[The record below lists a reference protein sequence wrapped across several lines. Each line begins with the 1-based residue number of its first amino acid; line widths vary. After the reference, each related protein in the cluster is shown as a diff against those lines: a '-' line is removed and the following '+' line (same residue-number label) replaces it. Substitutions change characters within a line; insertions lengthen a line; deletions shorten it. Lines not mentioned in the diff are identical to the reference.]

1 MAHSSNMIIVGAGLA
16 GLITAWRCLDS
27 NPDLRITIITAA
39 DKLAGNQIWSFNRDD
54 ILPELA
60 EWVTPFI
67 KRESPRYDVKFPG
80 KNRTLNIPY
89 CYSDFQTLLACVQ
102 PFLDNGRLT
111 VKFNSRVT
119 DLNLQSVTLENGET
133 LGAHYVVDA
142 RGFKPRCGVVYAYK
156 QIMGLVIR
164 TKQAHNI
171 ANPIVMDACPVGKF
185 AEQVDGFQ
193 YIYCLPISDDEILV
207 EAICYADNQ
216 AQDEAAASARI
227 DAYIKAQNWDVVETG
242 YEEIGILPVT
252 LASDMDPDSIDIN
265 ETSQASK
272 VGMRCGYYHAFTGYS
287 FAEVLKSALVID
299 EYIQAD
305 GENYAH
311 GAAREMNQHEIDH
324 FREEKFLRLFNRR
337 MFCGIAPE
345 QRYKVFTHIYD
356 QPEDF
361 ITRFYRGR
369 MQRNDKLKLLGLKSP
384 VSIFKT
390 LKYAKDG
397 SVMG

>member
-1 MAHSSNMIIVGAGLA
+1 MIIVGAGLA

-27 NPDLRITIITAA
+27 NPDLDITVITSA
-39 DKLAGNQIWSFNRDD
+39 DKLAGNQIWSFNMDD

-60 EWVTPFI
+60 QWASPFI
-67 KRESPRYDVKFPG
+67 KREWPCYDVKFPS

-89 CYSDFQTLLACVQ
+89 CYSDSQTLIACVQ

-133 LGAHYVVDA
+133 IGAHYVVDA

-156 QIMGLVIR
+156 QIMGRIIR

-171 ANPIVMDACPVGKF
+171 ANPIVMDACSMGKLS
-185 AEQVDGFQ
+185 EQVDGFQ
-193 YIYCLPISDDEILV
+193 YIYCLPISGDEILV
-207 EAICYADNQ
+207 EAICYSDNQ
-216 AQDEAAASARI
+216 AQDETAAAARI
-227 DAYIKAQNWDVVETG
+227 DAYIQAQNWDVVETS
-242 YEEIGILPVT
+242 YQEIGTLPVT
-252 LASDMDPDSIDIN
+252 LASDMDLDNIDIDK
-265 ETSQASK
+265 TAQATK
-272 VGMRCGYYHAFTGYS
+272 VGMRCGYYHAVTGYS

-305 GENYAH
+305 GGNYAH

-337 MFCGIAPE
+337 MFRGLKPE
-345 QRYKVFTHIYD
+345 HRYRVFAHIYD

-361 ITRFYRGR
+361 IARFYRGR
-369 MQRNDKLKLLGLKSP
+369 MQRNDKLKLLSLKSP
-384 VSIFKT
+384 VSIFTT

-397 SVMG
+397 SVSN